1 MKDRDFIKDFLV
13 QQLDEIEPL
22 EFYRSIF
29 PKGELEEAGK
39 LEKGK
44 YSGIAVELLPPPEND
59 NDKRS
64 NVRRYLIKDDL
75 EKLKD
80 LLQHDNFIIISP
92 ISYAGMTRQSVNA
105 RFIYALAIDLDGIT
119 EEHYLLDFFYQI
131 DNEIIPKPT
140 YIVWSG
146 SGLHLYYQFIKP
158 IPCFKNIVTQLADLK
173 KDLTRKI
180 WNGYVTELA
189 EQPQI
194 ESLFQGFR
202 LVGGVTK
209 GGSRS
214 RVFDFGEKVDIEYL
228 NNFVSDEAK
237 VTEFKY
243 KSDLT
248 LKEAAAAYPD
258 WYEKR
263 IIKKQKRGTWQANR
277 AVYDW
282 WLRELKQKIVVGH
295 RYYGIMVLAVYAKKC
310 GIPREELEE
319 DAFSLVNQLD
329 LMTID
334 DNNHFTRQDVL
345 AALEMF
351 DDNYITFPIDTIK
364 KLTAIDIKKNKRN
377 YRKREM
383 HLEIARYTKELLKKS
398 GKQINEGRPSKRQ
411 DVIRWRQLHPKGS
424 RKECMEDLKISRST
438 VSKYWKEE
446 IDG

>member
-1 MKDRDFIKDFLV
+1 M
-13 QQLDEIEPL
+13 
-22 EFYRSIF
+22 
-29 PKGELEEAGK
+29 
-39 LEKGK
+39 
-44 YSGIAVELLPPPEND
+44 
-59 NDKRS
+59 
-64 NVRRYLIKDDL
+64 
-75 EKLKD
+75 
-80 LLQHDNFIIISP
+80 
-92 ISYAGMTRQSVNA
+92 
-105 RFIYALAIDLDGIT
+105 
-119 EEHYLLDFFYQI
+119 
-131 DNEIIPKPT
+131 
-140 YIVWSG
+140 
-146 SGLHLYYQFIKP
+146 
-158 IPCFKNIVTQLADLK
+158 
-173 KDLTRKI
+173 
-180 WNGYVTELA
+180 
-189 EQPQI
+189 
-194 ESLFQGFR
+194 FQGFR

-263 IIKKQKRGTWQANR
+263 IINKQKRGTWQANR

-383 HLEIARYTKELLKKS
+383 HLEIARYTKELLKRS

-411 DVIRWRQLHPKGS
+411 DVMLTIMW
-424 RKECMEDLKISRST
+424 T
-438 VSKYWKEE
+438 
-446 IDG
+446 